1 MDHQRDWITRLEKER
16 QNKETAAGMFEAA
29 TSPSAV
35 AAVPEST
42 AAVVPGN
49 IAAALPS

>member
-1 MDHQRDWITRLEKER
+1 MDHQRDWITRLEER

>member
-1 MDHQRDWITRLEKER
+1 MDHQRDWIARLEKNQ
-16 QNKETAAGMFEAA
+16 QNNETAGMFEAA
-29 TSPSAV
+29 TSPPAV